1 MKESEIIRIKK
12 IAENNQGQIRAIV
25 DAVTKL
31 NQLVSG
37 LYQILQH
44 IPGYAE
50 ALEKVKKQE
59 DEPLI

>member
-37 LYQILQH
+37 LYHILQH